1 MKGKNG
7 NFPISGFYHLWPRW
21 HLQSL
26 HLSTNL
32 WISLLTTIPNLQ
44 ICKRKS
50 ALFFFHTQFA
60 IKHLNNICFIWK
72 FSVLLHSTHAY
83 DWHIKTD
90 INLIRLKTNWIGCN
104 RVNKLLM
111 TTSTSVWSPHSIT
124 VGAIDAMITVE
135 NAFPT
140 LAIYGQCQD
149 TNYIY
154 FES

>member
-1 MKGKNG
+1 MG
-7 NFPISGFYHLWPRW
+7 ISQYLGFITSGQGDICRVFICPQIFEFLYWRRF
-21 HLQSL
+21 
-26 HLSTNL
+26 
-32 WISLLTTIPNLQ
+32 Q
-44 ICKRKS
+44 ICKSVNVRVHFS
-50 ALFFFHTQFA
+50 FST
-60 IKHLNNICFIWK
+60 LNLQSSILITYASFES

-111 TTSTSVWSPHSIT
+111 TTSTSVWSPHSIN

-140 LAIYGQCQD
+140 LAIYSQCQD